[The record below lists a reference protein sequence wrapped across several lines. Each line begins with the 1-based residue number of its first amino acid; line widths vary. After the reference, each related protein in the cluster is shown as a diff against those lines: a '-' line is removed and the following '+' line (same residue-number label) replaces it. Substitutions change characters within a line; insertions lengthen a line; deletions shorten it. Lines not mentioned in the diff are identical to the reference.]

1 MQIVIDI
8 PKDIYED
15 IMVHNRERRESGKSA
30 YYFEGLIQ
38 NGTPLPKGYGQSID
52 ADIIINEFYE
62 RYPKNYMGGLE
73 LNGSSCVFSYNEIIE
88 IINNIINMKNKI

>member
-8 PKDIYED
+8 DDEIFNKLPEAELGSNIIED
-15 IMVHNRERRESGKSA
+15 VLEAVE
-30 YYFEGLIQ
+30 
-38 NGTPLPKGYGQSID
+38 NGIILPIRYGQSID

-73 LNGSSCVFSYNEIIE
+73 LGGSSCVFSYNDIIE
-88 IINNIINMKNKI
+88 IINNILNKRVE